1 MDTWVMDKQRPLS
14 PHLQIYKPQITS
26 VLSIFHRF
34 TGVAVAGGMLTLV
47 WWLVCLETWKTMP
60 EYYEFFH
67 SFFSGIVGRL
77 FLIGVSLAFFYHLSN
92 GIRHLLWDMGYG
104 YDITTVE
111 KTGWMVVFFTLI
123 ITALFWV
130 SLLF

>member
-1 MDTWVMDKQRPLS
+1 MDKQRPLS

-34 TGVAVAGGMLTLV
+34 TGMALAGGMVALV

-60 EYYEFFH
+60 ECYEHFQA
-67 SFFSGIVGRL
+67 FFSGIIGRL
-77 FLIGVSLAFFYHLSN
+77 FLVGVSFSFFYHLSN
-92 GIRHLLWDMGYG
+92 GIRHLVWDMGYG
-104 YDITTVE
+104 YDIATVE